1 MAPLQLKRL
10 GLGDLSTKEFQLEEL
25 EDKEECETELWLND
39 DGSVTLGAT
48 NGPQYSNYQG
58 TWDITNDDD
67 LPFRMRLTRSYEVP
81 VGDISYD
88 VIREFWGS
96 LEMVGASV
104 SVSGK
109 IHGSTNAAGNAYTDE
124 QSLVES
130 EIGYFTMIDA
140 VASEASVEGVS
151 ISLGLILSLMLFC
164 ISHTYLFVY
173 ISKAASSHPSGSGMT
188 SYLSSLGG
196 TNSQLHGP
204 GMPSYLDSVG
214 GGGSAADSAN
224 VPSGGG
230 ATIDGSPSSTVDTQ
244 VTHDGSQTTIT
255 ITSVT
260 TVVI

>member
-1 MAPLQLKRL
+1 MAPLHLKRL

-58 TWDITNDDD
+58 TWDITNDDDD

-151 ISLGLILSLMLFC
+151 ILFVEDRSFILH
-164 ISHTYLFVY
+164 ISHLFVCLY
-173 ISKAASSHPSGSGMT
+173 FKGCFFTSIWIWNDIIFVFIGRYEFTTSWTWHAKLFRLSWGWGISCCFCKCAC
-188 SYLSSLGG
+188 GG
-196 TNSQLHGP
+196 RCCC
-204 GMPSYLDSVG
+204 
-214 GGGSAADSAN
+214 
-224 VPSGGG
+224 
-230 ATIDGSPSSTVDTQ
+230 
-244 VTHDGSQTTIT
+244 
-255 ITSVT
+255 
-260 TVVI
+260 

>member
-1 MAPLQLKRL
+1 MAPLHLKRL

-58 TWDITNDDD
+58 TWDITNDDDDD

-151 ISLGLILSLMLFC
+151 VLCLEYRSFR
-164 ISHTYLFVY
+164 
-173 ISKAASSHPSGSGMT
+173 
-188 SYLSSLGG
+188 
-196 TNSQLHGP
+196 
-204 GMPSYLDSVG
+204 
-214 GGGSAADSAN
+214 
-224 VPSGGG
+224 
-230 ATIDGSPSSTVDTQ
+230 
-244 VTHDGSQTTIT
+244 
-255 ITSVT
+255 
-260 TVVI
+260 

>member
-67 LPFRMRLTRSYEVP
+67 DDLPFRMRLTRSYEVR

-104 SVSGK
+104 SVSG
-109 IHGSTNAAGNAYTDE
+109 GRYREYECSW
-124 QSLVES
+124 
-130 EIGYFTMIDA
+130 
-140 VASEASVEGVS
+140 
-151 ISLGLILSLMLFC
+151 
-164 ISHTYLFVY
+164 
-173 ISKAASSHPSGSGMT
+173 
-188 SYLSSLGG
+188 
-196 TNSQLHGP
+196 
-204 GMPSYLDSVG
+204 
-214 GGGSAADSAN
+214 
-224 VPSGGG
+224 
-230 ATIDGSPSSTVDTQ
+230 
-244 VTHDGSQTTIT
+244 
-255 ITSVT
+255 
-260 TVVI
+260 